1 MPIQQDFLAY
11 HKSIGEEL
19 KTSEKR
25 VRNLIGKSHW
35 LTDGE
40 HKESIL
46 RKVMN
51 DFLPEIYRVGTGFV
65 CYPSSTNNG
74 EKNSGQ
80 IDILITSKFN
90 PTLYKSGELHFVTP
104 ECANA
109 IVEVKTK
116 LSNGESIKSVL
127 AKLSKEVKGI
137 RENSGDRQKCWAGLF
152 VYNKG
157 SIREEEVLQILQEIA
172 NNDINSIINCVS
184 IGENMFIRFWESGH
198 PLANLGHDPIW
209 HSYEI
214 KKLSHAYFI
223 SNLVAYLSTSFTQ
236 NASDA
241 WFPIHNTKERYRMY
255 YAKLSETEVHN
266 FI

>member
-1 MPIQQDFLAY
+1 MPIEQDFLAY

-25 VRNLIGKSHW
+25 VRNLIGDSHW

-65 CYPSSTNNG
+65 CYPNSESTM
-74 EKNSGQ
+74 KNSGQ

-104 ECANA
+104 ECTNA
-109 IVEVKTK
+109 IVEVKTE
-116 LSNGESIKSVL
+116 LSNGENIKKVL
-127 AKLSKEVKGI
+127 LKLSKEVKTI
-137 RENSGDRQKCWAGLF
+137 RENSNEQRCWAGLF
-152 VYNKG
+152 VYNQGNIK
-157 SIREEEVLQILQEIA
+157 EDEVLKTLQEIA
-172 NNDINSIINCVS
+172 NNDINGIINCIS
-184 IGENMFIRFWESGH
+184 IGENIFFRFWENGH
-198 PLANLGHDPIW
+198 PMANIGREPVW

-214 KKLSHAYFI
+214 KNLSHAYFI

-236 NASDA
+236 NSADA
-241 WFPIHNTKERYRMY
+241 WFPIPNTKERHKMY
-255 YAKLSETEVHN
+255 YAKLSETEVHK
-266 FI
+266 F